1 MHRYWPEPGFAHD
14 TPERTGVLLVNLGTP
29 EAPTSR
35 ALRAYLREFLA
46 DPRVVE
52 LPRALWLPLL
62 HGVILNVRPPRSAR
76 KYAAVWTDAGS
87 PLRVYT
93 ERQATLVGQ
102 RLGDRVEVAWAMR
115 YGQPSMAATLE
126 ALRARN
132 CTRILVLPLYPQYC
146 ASTTASTFDELA
158 RCVRHWR
165 NVPELRLVRSFHD
178 HPRYI
183 DSLAAAVQEH
193 WSRHGHPERLVM
205 SFHGMPR
212 SSLTRGDP
220 YHCHCHKTA
229 RLLAQHLQLAD
240 HQWQLTFQSRFGR
253 TEWLQPYTQPAVQAL
268 ARSGVR
274 KVDVICPGFVAD
286 CLETLEEIAMECRQA
301 FLDAGG
307 SEFGYIPCLNDRDG
321 WIDTLVDIARQ
332 HLCGWI
338 DPPGQVPADLTR
350 RVGRARGLGAPA

>member
-1 MHRYWPEPGFAHD
+1 MPRYWPEPGFSHD
-14 TPERTGVLLVNLGTP
+14 TPERTAVLLINLGTP
-29 EAPTSR
+29 EEPTTR
-35 ALRAYLREFLA
+35 ALRTYLREFLG

-52 LPRALWLPLL
+52 LPRALWLPVL
-62 HGVILNVRPPRSAR
+62 HGVILNVRPRRSAR
-76 KYAAVWTDAGS
+76 KYAAIWTDAGS

-93 ERQATLVGQ
+93 ERQAALLGQ
-102 RLGDRVEVAWAMR
+102 RLGERVEVAWAMR

-126 ALRARN
+126 GLRARN
-132 CTRILVLPLYPQYC
+132 CMRILVLPLYPQYC

-178 HPRYI
+178 HARYI
-183 DSLAAAVQEH
+183 ESLAAAVQEH
-193 WSRHGHPERLVM
+193 WSQHGQPERLVM

-212 SSLTRGDP
+212 SSLAHGDP

-229 RLLAQHLQLAD
+229 RQLAQRLQLAD

-253 TEWLQPYTQPAVQAL
+253 TEWLQPYTQPTVQAL

-286 CLETLEEIAMECRQA
+286 CLETLEEIAMECRKA

-321 WIDTLVDIARQ
+321 WIDALADIARQ

-338 DPPGQVPADLTR
+338 DPPAQEPADLAR